1 MKDLQ
6 SELSSLRTELTDAYK
21 QIELA
26 RYSQDKHVRRS
37 LQPKKDKIPKF
48 QSDLLQPEVLS
59 DKLQDSVTM
68 LRESMVS
75 NKKLR
80 DTISELMAVNKG
92 LVRDNEVLSSEN

>member
-1 MKDLQ
+1 
-6 SELSSLRTELTDAYK
+6 
-21 QIELA
+21 
-26 RYSQDKHVRRS
+26 
-37 LQPKKDKIPKF
+37 
-48 QSDLLQPEVLS
+48 
-59 DKLQDSVTM
+59 M